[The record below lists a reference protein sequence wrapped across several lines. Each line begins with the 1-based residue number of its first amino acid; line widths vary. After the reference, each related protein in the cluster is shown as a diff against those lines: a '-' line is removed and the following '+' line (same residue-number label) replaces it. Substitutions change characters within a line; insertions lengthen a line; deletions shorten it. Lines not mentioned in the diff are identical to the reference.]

1 MNLYCCTID
10 LKDDAKALAFAHA
23 LDEWMGLLMERKV
36 ILDWQLY
43 RRKLNL
49 ADGLYRDFMLQ
60 IAVKDLAQLDAAFR
74 VSGEDDDA
82 ISTRYRSVHGLIK
95 HVDFG
100 LYRPFPDPERVE
112 RMGLL

>member
-23 LDEWMGLLMERKV
+23 VEEWMALLREEGV
-36 ILDWQLY
+36 ILDFQLY

-60 IAVKDLAQLDAAFR
+60 VAVRDLAQLDAAFR
-74 VSGEDDDA
+74 VSGRDDDRVA
-82 ISTRYRSVHGLIK
+82 TRYRAVHTLIK

>member
-10 LKDDAKALAFAHA
+10 LKDDAKALAYAHA
-23 LDEWMGLLMERKV
+23 LDEWMGLLKKRGV

-49 ADGLYRDFMLQ
+49 ADGLFRDFMLQ
-60 IAVKDLAQLDAAFR
+60 IAVTDLAQLDAAFH

-82 ISTRYRSVHGLIK
+82 VASRYRAVHSLVK